1 MNSVVIVAGG
11 KGTRMGANTPK
22 QFLLLNGVPIL
33 MHTIQAFLRW
43 DKNAEIVLVL
53 PKTEQ
58 EQWNELVGK
67 HNFTTQLTLTTGG
80 ATRFD
85 SVYKGLQKTTGDIVA
100 IHDGVRP
107 LVSSQTIQNCF
118 DAAVKHGNGIPCIPI
133 NDSIR
138 KTNGDENQMVNR
150 ENYFRIQTPQVF
162 QRSVILDGFKQPYSD
177 AFTDD
182 ASVIEKAGEKIY
194 LVDGNEENIKIT
206 RPSDLK
212 IAEVFI

>member
-11 KGTRMGANTPK
+11 KGTRMGASTPK
-22 QFLLLNGVPIL
+22 QFLLLNGLPIL

-43 DKNAEIVLVL
+43 DKDAEIVLVL

-58 EQWNELVGK
+58 EQWNELVEK
-67 HNFTTQLTLTTGG
+67 YNFTPQLTLTTGG

-85 SVYKGLQKTTGDIVA
+85 SVYNGLQKTTGDIIA

-107 LVSSQTIQNCF
+107 LVSSATIQNCF
-118 DAAVKHGNGIPCIPI
+118 DAAIAFGNGIPCIPI

-138 KTNGDENQMVNR
+138 KTKGEENQMVNR
-150 ENYFRIQTPQVF
+150 AHYFRIQTPQVF
-162 QRSVILDGFKQPYSD
+162 QRSIILNGFKQPYSD

-182 ASVIEKAGEKIY
+182 ASVIEKAGEKIH
-194 LVDGNEENIKIT
+194 LVEGNEENIKIT